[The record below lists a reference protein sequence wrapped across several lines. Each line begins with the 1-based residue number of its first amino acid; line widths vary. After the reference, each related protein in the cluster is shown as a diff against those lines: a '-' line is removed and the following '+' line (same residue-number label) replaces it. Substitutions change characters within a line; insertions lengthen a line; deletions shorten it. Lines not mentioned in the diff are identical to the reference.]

1 VDGEL
6 TPQAVAPV
14 VRSAVLRIARRLRVE
29 RDQSALSNNKVA
41 ILSHLAREGDSTP
54 SRISVEERQHLQS
67 LTRPL
72 AELEAAG
79 LVSRAPD
86 DTDGRRSVLRLTS
99 AGRAAFDADMRLRD
113 QWLYEELDGLDPDR
127 LRLLAEAA
135 AVLDELG
142 RHRA

>member
-6 TPQAVAPV
+6 TPKAVAPA

-72 AELEAAG
+72 AELESAG
-79 LVSRAPD
+79 LISRAPD
-86 DTDGRRSVLRLTS
+86 GTDGRRSVLRLTP

-113 QWLYEELDGLDPDR
+113 QWLHQELNGLGPDQ

-135 AVLDELG
+135 AVLDQLG

>member
-1 VDGEL
+1 
-6 TPQAVAPV
+6 
-14 VRSAVLRIARRLRVE
+14 
-29 RDQSALSNNKVA
+29 LSNNKVA

-86 DTDGRRSVLRLTS
+86 DTDGRRSVLRLTP